1 MRQLTNSLFFTL
13 GALVGSQVK
22 LRYDH
27 YQQPH
32 PMPHQFGRLLDHP
45 WRLRYRKPDET
56 LDTLGITPAMTVL
69 DLGCG
74 TGAFTV
80 ELAQRVG
87 ADGRVHAVELQAPFL
102 QQARQRVA
110 VAGLQDRVHFHHCG
124 AYALPLETS
133 SIDLALVIAT
143 LSQIPNKWV
152 ALSELRR
159 VLKPGARLL
168 ISEELLDPAYAPA
181 PVVRRWV
188 STAGYRYV
196 GQSGTP
202 FCYSQLYVTD
212 KEPNTIDVVP
222 KVTSNVTVVDTQTY

>member
-22 LRYDH
+22 LRFDQ
-27 YQQPH
+27 YQQPY
-32 PMPHQFGRLLDHP
+32 PMPHQWAGLLDHP
-45 WRLRYRKPDET
+45 WRLRYRKPAET
-56 LDTLGITPAMTVL
+56 VDAFGIMPNMTVI

-87 ADGRVHAVELQAPFL
+87 ADGRVHAVELQAAFL
-102 QQARQRVA
+102 QQARQRVQS
-110 VAGLQDRVHFHHCG
+110 AGLQNRVHFHHCG

-133 SIDLALVIAT
+133 SVDLAIVIAT
-143 LSQIPNKWV
+143 LSQIPNKLV

-159 VLKPGARLL
+159 VLKPGARLA
-168 ISEELLDPAYAPA
+168 ISEELLDPAYAP
-181 PVVRRWV
+181 PPLVRRWL
-188 STAGYRYV
+188 TAAGYRYV

-202 FCYSQLYVTD
+202 FCYNQLYVTD
-212 KEPNTIDVVP
+212 KEPNTVDVVP
-222 KVTSNVTVVDTQTY
+222 KVTSNVTIVDTQS